1 MPFIVLW
8 DIYKIDRKWIE
19 NADNGQ
25 SNLFK
30 EWSNICKGENLWKTQ
45 LKKSVLEN
53 VWMLLEV
60 IENVLNDFKSNV
72 LPLENS
78 TSVPTPNLTPKP
90 TPNPSV
96 VYTPKQTRMQSR
108 IRKIKKYLH
117 LNQIKILRMKLQT
130 TKKT

>member
-1 MPFIVLW
+1 MQRWKSLKNSIE
-8 DIYKIDRKWIE
+8 KI
-19 NADNGQ
+19 
-25 SNLFK
+25 
-30 EWSNICKGENLWKTQ
+30 
-45 LKKSVLEN
+45 SVLEN

-60 IENVLNDFKSNV
+60 IENVLNDFKSSV

-96 VYTPKQTRMQSR
+96 VYTPRQTRMQSR
-108 IRKIKKYLH
+108 ICKIKKYLH
-117 LNQIKILRMKLQT
+117 LNQILKMKLQT

>member
-1 MPFIVLW
+1 
-8 DIYKIDRKWIE
+8 
-19 NADNGQ
+19 
-25 SNLFK
+25 
-30 EWSNICKGENLWKTQ
+30 
-45 LKKSVLEN
+45 
-53 VWMLLEV
+53 MLLEV

-78 TSVPTPNLTPKP
+78 TSIPTPNLTPKP

-96 VYTPKQTRMQSR
+96 VYTPKQIRMQSR
-108 IRKIKKYLH
+108 ICKIKKYLH

>member
-1 MPFIVLW
+1 MQRWKSLKNSIE
-8 DIYKIDRKWIE
+8 KI
-19 NADNGQ
+19 
-25 SNLFK
+25 
-30 EWSNICKGENLWKTQ
+30 
-45 LKKSVLEN
+45 SVLEN

-60 IENVLNDFKSNV
+60 IENVLNDFNV

-108 IRKIKKYLH
+108 ICKIKKYLH

>member
-1 MPFIVLW
+1 
-8 DIYKIDRKWIE
+8 
-19 NADNGQ
+19 
-25 SNLFK
+25 
-30 EWSNICKGENLWKTQ
+30 
-45 LKKSVLEN
+45 
-53 VWMLLEV
+53 MLLEV

-108 IRKIKKYLH
+108 ICKIKKYLH

-130 TKKT
+130 TKKTYIMKYLGNILGIYILHIISDQLKNNQIENSYLFNE